1 MSPIHATVKRHIF
14 QIKRLPFHQE
24 LCVTSMNRKTCAATD
39 ANCIKRIHCYHE
51 MPISDNVHTHL
62 KIVVVGKLCSLIWM
76 SYATAKYMLPIR
88 CFALFFIPLLAMIN
102 VQSSNDFERTV
113 VVNRSISELK
123 FPSIYHVYGTIRI
136 PSASINEPF
145 QAWYVFE

>member
-1 MSPIHATVKRHIF
+1 MKA
-14 QIKRLPFHQE
+14 QI
-24 LCVTSMNRKTCAATD
+24 T
-39 ANCIKRIHCYHE
+39 
-51 MPISDNVHTHL
+51 
-62 KIVVVGKLCSLIWM
+62 WM

-88 CFALFFIPLLAMIN
+88 CFALFFIPLLAMKN

-113 VVNRSISELK
+113 AANRSISELK

-145 QAWYVFE
+145 QAWYAGKYNRSRIDYYEG